1 MTTVDTRTVPD
12 SSLAVGSAGPR
23 TVTIDRAKET
33 GGSAFGMQRWRTAAA
48 GIGGCYSNDIFPRS
62 RRTRDLSEKVTG
74 HGLRR
79 LVGGASE
86 RTKCS
91 VRLEADATQGDALD
105 LIRHADRVVEIP
117 NSLRF
122 GTAVK
127 PAELKAIP
135 HR

>member
-33 GGSAFGMQRWRTAAA
+33 GGSALGCNAWRTAAA
-48 GIGGCYSNDIFPRS
+48 GIGDCYSNDIFPRS
-62 RRTRDLSEKVTG
+62 RRTRDLTEKVQVTVCADSSG
-74 HGLRR
+74 DPVSAQNGPFD
-79 LVGGASE
+79 V
-86 RTKCS
+86 
-91 VRLEADATQGDALD
+91 EADATQGDALD
-105 LIRHADRVVEIP
+105 LIRHTDRVVEIP

-122 GTAVK
+122 ATAVK

-135 HR
+135 HQ